1 MQTETLRPN
10 HFANLFGG
18 VDAAEAIRKAE
29 GWNLKSRVCHPLD
42 NPMRGRRNAGTDLAK
57 FDASID
63 ADESDEEFDE
73 EL

>member
-1 MQTETLRPN
+1 MQTEISTLQPN

-42 NPMRGRRNAGTDLAK
+42 RPMRGRGAELAK
-57 FDASID
+57 FDAEID
-63 ADESDEEFDE
+63 ADADTDLE
-73 EL
+73 